1 MEIVRLTVWLVIIFL
16 SAAAIVSIL
25 VLLTPN
31 PNNRS
36 SEDVEHQV
44 NMAKKKLLNKNLY

>member
-36 SEDVEHQV
+36 EDVEHQV